1 MRGMAWVCVVLLG
14 ALSACTTRL
23 VDFVPEEEA
32 VYEHP
37 LEEVWPKVRPF
48 FQEQGFRVHEEPGT
62 FVLETEWRE
71 EFGGSRVAGYW
82 HRYMVTGKRESPS
95 TSKLQVIR
103 ISRSANKAL
112 RAPGSD
118 LYWGVSSGADE
129 QMAAAS
135 QGIDMPGDLMGPQA
149 GPDLQSN
156 TVSES
161 RQEVRD
167 LMMEWKLHERVA
179 PTLVAKKSSATPE
192 VVVKPRAGER
202 PLIECGAPILGLG
215 KVARAGNVV
224 LMGELHG
231 TQEVPHFLAQSVCQA
246 SQQGVPVSVGLEI
259 PANNQERLQRF
270 LTSKGTE
277 EDWGFLME
285 SAFWRS
291 PYPDGRGS
299 EAVVGLLDG
308 LRKLRSQG
316 LDVEVFAFDHPPLE
330 GEAREEAMAKTVL
343 EVAAKSKERA
353 VLVLTGNIHPRLVKG
368 LPWNRDYR
376 SMGLRVADKH
386 RAVFSLDMA
395 YDTGTAWIC
404 SVDAQQQNVDCG
416 VREAK
421 GKDNGERYFVH
432 LFDGL
437 SPEGYHGIFYVGT
450 VTASLPA
457 VRNGVEP
464 AGEVQSAGQAPR
476 QP

>member
-1 MRGMAWVCVVLLG
+1 MRRMAWVSVVLLG
-14 ALSACTTRL
+14 VLSACTTRL

-32 VYEHP
+32 VYDVP

-62 FVLETEWRE
+62 FRLETEWRE

-82 HRYMVTGKRESPS
+82 HRYMVMGQRDTPT
-95 TSKLQVIR
+95 TSKLRVMR
-103 ISRSANKAL
+103 ISRNANRAL

-118 LYWGVSSGADE
+118 VYWGVSAGANE
-129 QMAAAS
+129 QMGAAQ

-149 GPDLQSN
+149 GPDLQGN

-179 PTLVAKKSSATPE
+179 PTLARKKSSDTPE
-192 VVVKPRAGER
+192 VVVRQASAR
-202 PLIECGAPILGLG
+202 LIECGAPILGLG
-215 KVARAGNVV
+215 KVARAGNAV
-224 LMGELHG
+224 LLGEVHG
-231 TQEVPHFLAQSVCQA
+231 TQQVPHFLAQSVCQA
-246 SQQGVPVSVGLEI
+246 TQQGVPVSVGLEI

-270 LTSKGTE
+270 VASRGTE
-277 EDWGFLME
+277 EDWALLME
-285 SAFWRS
+285 SPFWRS
-291 PYPDGRGS
+291 PYPDGRSS

-343 EVAAKSKERA
+343 EVVAKSRDRA
-353 VLVLTGNIHPRLVKG
+353 VLVLTGNLHPRLKSP
-368 LPWNRDYR
+368 PWNRDYR
-376 SMGLRVADKH
+376 TLGLRLAEQH
-386 RAVFSLDMA
+386 RALFTLDMA
-395 YDTGTAWIC
+395 YDSGTAWVC
-404 SVDAQQQNVDCG
+404 SVDSQQNVDCG
-416 VREAK
+416 VRAAK

-437 SPEGYHGIFYVGT
+437 SPEGYHGIFYVGP

-464 AGEVQSAGQAPR
+464 AGEVQPAGQQAP
-476 QP
+476 PP

>member
-1 MRGMAWVCVVLLG
+1 MAWVSVVLL
-14 ALSACTTRL
+14 AVLSACTTRL

-32 VYEHP
+32 VYDVP

-48 FQEQGFRVHEEPGT
+48 FQEQGFRVHEEPGV
-62 FVLETEWRE
+62 FRLETEWRE

-82 HRYMVTGKRESPS
+82 HRYMVLGQRDTPT
-95 TSKLQVIR
+95 TSKLQIIR

-118 LYWGVSSGADE
+118 LYWGVSSGANE
-129 QMAAAS
+129 QMGAAQ
-135 QGIDMPGDLMGPQA
+135 QGMDMPGDLMGPQA

-167 LMMEWKLHERVA
+167 LMMEWKLHERLA
-179 PTLVAKKSSATPE
+179 PSLAKKKSSDTPE
-192 VVVKPRAGER
+192 VVVKQAGAR
-202 PLIECGAPILGLG
+202 LIECGAPILGLG

-224 LMGELHG
+224 LMGEVHG
-231 TQEVPHFLAQSVCQA
+231 THEAPHFLAQSVCQA
-246 SQQGVPVSVGLEI
+246 TQLGVPVSVGLEI
-259 PANNQERLQRF
+259 PANNQERLRRF
-270 LTSKGTE
+270 VASQGTE
-277 EDWGFLME
+277 ADWALLME
-285 SAFWRS
+285 SAFWRN

-316 LDVEVFAFDHPPLE
+316 MDVEVFAFDHPPLE

-343 EVAAKSKERA
+343 EVAAKSPGRA
-353 VLVLTGNIHPRLVKG
+353 LLVLTGNIHPRLKG

-376 SMGLRVADKH
+376 TLGRRVADTH
-386 RAVFSLDMA
+386 RAVFALDMA
-395 YDTGTAWIC
+395 YDSGTAWIC
-404 SVDAQQQNVDCG
+404 AVDEKQQNVDCG
-416 VREAK
+416 VRDAK

-437 SPEGYHGIFYVGT
+437 SPEGYHGIFYVGP

-464 AGEVQSAGQAPR
+464 AGEVQTAGQPPR